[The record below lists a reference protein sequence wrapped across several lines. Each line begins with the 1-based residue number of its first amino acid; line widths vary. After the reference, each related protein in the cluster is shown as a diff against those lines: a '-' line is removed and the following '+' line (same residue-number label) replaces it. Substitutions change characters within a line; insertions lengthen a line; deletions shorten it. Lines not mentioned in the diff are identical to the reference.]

1 MKKVIFLQILFLS
14 LLSTLVF
21 SQGIIIDH
29 NAAKL
34 EPIPVWA
41 LQQASDSLHIA
52 YGHTSHGSQLI
63 SGMTELE
70 NQDTNLI
77 GYKGD
82 YYCWNHYQYPGE
94 DGPCIEI
101 HDQFRPGDLGH
112 NGDTQW
118 ADYTRDY
125 LDTDT
130 VSTNINVIIWSWC
143 GGCSDNTVEGIN
155 TYLET
160 MNQLELDYPDIKFVY
175 MTGHRDVWND
185 DTLKRN
191 NQLIRD
197 YCIANDKI
205 LYDFADI
212 ESYDPDGRYYE
223 YANDNCNY
231 YDANGNKLGNWATEW
246 QNSHE
251 EGVDWF
257 YCNAAHS
264 QALNGN
270 LKAYASWWLWCRIAG
285 WEGTVGIT
293 TASIEKDL
301 IVYSHGKTFEINVP
315 EQSNASIYNL
325 MGEMV
330 LSKDLSKGNNSIP
343 TNLTNGVYFIR
354 IRFQDGSTNT
364 RKIYMR

>member
-1 MKKVIFLQILFLS
+1 MKKNIQLLVLLLLFF
-14 LLSTLVF
+14 TPF
-21 SQGIIIDH
+21 IYGQGIIIDH
-29 NAAKL
+29 HSAKL

-41 LQQASDSLHIA
+41 LELASDSLHIA

-70 NQDTNLI
+70 NQSTDLV

-94 DGPCIEI
+94 GGPCIEI

-112 NGDTQW
+112 LGDTQW

-125 LDTDT
+125 LDNDT
-130 VSTNINVIIWSWC
+130 VSENINVIIWSWC

-155 TYLET
+155 VYLDA
-160 MNQLELDYPDIKFVY
+160 MNQLELDYPDIRFVY
-175 MTGHRDVWND
+175 MTGHLDIWNN

-197 YCIANDKI
+197 YCIENNKT

-212 ESYDPDGRYYE
+212 ESYDPDGVYYE

-231 YDANGNKLGNWATEW
+231 YDDSGNKLGNWAEEW

-251 EGVDWF
+251 VGVDWF

-264 QALNGN
+264 QPLNGN
-270 LKAYASWWLWCRIAG
+270 LKAYASWWLWCRLVG

-293 TASIEKDL
+293 EQPTENPIPIFSYEKTIVIEANKKGRA
-301 IVYSHGKTFEINVP
+301 VVF
-315 EQSNASIYNL
+315 NL
-325 MGEMV
+325 MGRTM
-330 LSKDLSKGNNSIP
+330 LSKNVVGGKNSIP
-343 TNLTNGVYFIR
+343 SNLPSGIYFVR
-354 IRFQDGSTNT
+354 VLFSDGSTST
-364 RKIYMR
+364 RKLYIR